1 MTKMLRLKKPRTIT
15 RSVLAMKPNFG
26 VNILTKSA
34 PRVVC
39 IWLISVATF
48 SSQPSL
54 AATSQKT
61 DSTVTAQIRPARR
74 PRIGGGWYYAAL
86 FSLLSLIGC
95 GVPAR
100 QMPTVAVPAAASAPV
115 PQPARPTAPARAMVL
130 PNLQG
135 PWEFTFRPTTPLGTQ
150 VPLSNL
156 AELNLQQSDGSLSA
170 SSSSQQLFMLSDNP
184 GAYYLLGSACLGFEK
199 GNVAGTISDDGLS
212 FSLTIF
218 GDNPQVQPPTTQE
231 TVQTTG
237 TVNSDGT
244 LTGSYTGSI
253 PGLAGCPFNT
263 SGTFSGAKTAKFGGT
278 YTGTF
283 PTGAGP
289 METLSLTLT
298 ENSDSTLN
306 VTGMDNAAPFTTT
319 GYVIGSLIE
328 TTADIGINESWVGY
342 LPPST
347 ATMQVWSNV
356 TGDQGLLE
364 VQQ

>member
-1 MTKMLRLKKPRTIT
+1 MASKLL
-15 RSVLAMKPNFG
+15 VGL
-26 VNILTKSA
+26 
-34 PRVVC
+34 
-39 IWLISVATF
+39 
-48 SSQPSL
+48 
-54 AATSQKT
+54 
-61 DSTVTAQIRPARR
+61 
-74 PRIGGGWYYAAL
+74 
-86 FSLLSLIGC
+86 SLLSLIGC

-100 QMPTVAVPAAASAPV
+100 QLPTIAVPAAASAPV
-115 PQPARPTAPARAMVL
+115 PQPTRPTAPARAMVL

-156 AELNLQQSDGSLSA
+156 AELNLQQSDGNLSA
-170 SSSSQQLFMLSDNP
+170 SSSNQELFLLSDNP
-184 GAYYLLGSACLGFEK
+184 GDYYLEGSECLGFET

-263 SGTFSGAKTAKFGGT
+263 SGLFSGAKTAQLSGT

-298 ENSDSTLN
+298 ENADSSLN
-306 VTGMDNAAPFTTT
+306 VSGTDNGTAFKTS
-319 GYVIGSLIE
+319 GYVIGALIE
-328 TTADIGINESWVGY
+328 TTSDIGIAESWVGY

-347 ATMQVWSNV
+347 TTMQVWSNV
-356 TGDQGLLE
+356 TGDSGFLE